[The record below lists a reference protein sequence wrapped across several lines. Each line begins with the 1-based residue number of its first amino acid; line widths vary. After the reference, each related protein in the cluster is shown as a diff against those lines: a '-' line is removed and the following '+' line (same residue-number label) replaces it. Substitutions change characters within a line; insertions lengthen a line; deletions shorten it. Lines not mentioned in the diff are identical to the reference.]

1 MSSTTTIS
9 SCEQACSRH
18 RWEVPDGYDIAARAF
33 ASCYT
38 TGRVW
43 SLNGSRGM

>member
-9 SCEQACSRH
+9 SYEEPCSRH
-18 RWEVPDGYDIAARAF
+18 CWEVPDGYYIAARAF
-33 ASCYT
+33 ASCYL

-43 SLNGSRGM
+43 ALDNSQEM